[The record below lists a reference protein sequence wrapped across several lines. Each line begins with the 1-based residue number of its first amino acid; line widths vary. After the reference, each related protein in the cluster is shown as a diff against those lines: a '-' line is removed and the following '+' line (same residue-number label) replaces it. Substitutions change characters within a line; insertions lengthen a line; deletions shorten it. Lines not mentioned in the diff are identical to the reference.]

1 MAPAGARTPGRPRVT
16 AIRATS
22 APHGVRET
30 LRSSGERAWSH
41 RSDRHAW
48 WLAILAVAFVGAA
61 TAFGHLVEDYLTG
74 DPIVRWDVDFA
85 RWLHEHS
92 SHSLVDLFQVVT
104 WAGNAVVLALV
115 TAAALALLLRR
126 RLLGTAVL
134 VVAVA
139 AGIQLLNAGLKL
151 VFHRP
156 RPELAFIHLD
166 TYSFPS
172 GHAAG
177 SAAIYTLLAVL
188 LARRFGLGGRVLVG
202 VATVALL
209 LAIGFSRLYLGAHYL
224 SDVLAGLSL
233 GLAWTAGWLLAFE
246 ALGTARFA
254 RVVPRGA
261 RDRLT

>member
-1 MAPAGARTPGRPRVT
+1 VT
-16 AIRATS
+16 ALRS
-22 APHGVRET
+22 SSPPHGVRET
-30 LRSSGERAWSH
+30 LRSSGELVWSRRHEPRAQ
-41 RSDRHAW
+41 
-48 WLAILAVAFVGAA
+48 WLAVLAVVFVAA
-61 TAFGHLVEDYLTG
+61 TAAFGHIVEDYLTG

-92 SHSLVDLFQVVT
+92 SCSLVDVFQVVT

-115 TAAALALLLRR
+115 TAAAVLFLLRR
-126 RLLGTAVL
+126 RLLATAVL

-139 AGIQLLNAGLKL
+139 AGIEVLNAGLKL

-177 SAAIYTLLAVL
+177 PAAIYTLLAVL
-188 LARRFGLGGRVLVG
+188 VARRLGLGGRVLVG

-209 LAIGFSRLYLGAHYL
+209 LVIGFSRLYLGAHYL

-246 ALGTARFA
+246 ALGPRRFEGA
-254 RVVPRGA
+254 APRRGLDRV
-261 RDRLT
+261 T

>member
-1 MAPAGARTPGRPRVT
+1 MT
-16 AIRATS
+16 AVRAAS

-30 LRSSGERAWSH
+30 LRASGERAWS
-41 RSDRHAW
+41 RRHEPHAQ
-48 WLAILAVAFVGAA
+48 WLVILAVAFAAA
-61 TAFGHLVEDYLTG
+61 TAAFGHVVEDYLTG
-74 DPIVRWDVDFA
+74 DPIVFWDVEFA

-92 SHSLVDLFQVVT
+92 SHTLVDAFQVVT
-104 WAGNAVVLALV
+104 WAGNAIVLALV
-115 TAAALALLLRR
+115 TAAALVLLLRR

-139 AGIQLLNAGLKL
+139 AGIEALNAGLKL

-188 LARRFGLGGRVLVG
+188 VAKRLGLGGRVLVG

-209 LAIGFSRLYLGAHYL
+209 LVIGFSRLYLGAHYL

-246 ALGTARFA
+246 VLGAHRFA
-254 RVVPRGA
+254 RVLPRRRA
-261 RDRLT
+261 RDPLP

>member
-1 MAPAGARTPGRPRVT
+1 MT
-16 AIRATS
+16 AVRASS

-30 LRSSGERAWSH
+30 LRASGERAWS
-41 RSDRHAW
+41 RRHEPHAQ
-48 WLAILAVAFVGAA
+48 WLAILAVAFGAA
-61 TAFGHLVEDYLTG
+61 VAAFGHVVEDYLTG
-74 DPIVRWDVDFA
+74 DPIVRWDVDLA

-92 SHSLVDLFQVVT
+92 SHALVEVFQVVT
-104 WAGNAVVLALV
+104 WAGNAIVLALV
-115 TAAALALLLRR
+115 TAAALAFLLRR

-134 VVAVA
+134 VLAVA
-139 AGIQLLNAGLKL
+139 AGIEVLNAGLKL

-156 RPELAFIHLD
+156 RPELAFVHLD

-188 LARRFGLGGRVLVG
+188 VAKRLGLGGRVLVG
-202 VATVALL
+202 MATVALL
-209 LAIGFSRLYLGAHYL
+209 LVIGFSRLYLGAHYL

-246 ALGTARFA
+246 ALGAARFA
-254 RVVPRGA
+254 RAVPRRA

>member
-1 MAPAGARTPGRPRVT
+1 VT
-16 AIRATS
+16 GVRATS

-30 LRSSGERAWSH
+30 LRASGERAWS
-41 RSDRHAW
+41 RRHEPHAQ
-48 WLAILAVAFVGAA
+48 WLAILAVVFAA
-61 TAFGHLVEDYLTG
+61 AVAAFGHVVEDYLTG
-74 DPIVRWDVDFA
+74 DPIVRWDVEFA

-92 SHSLVDLFQVVT
+92 SGTLVDVFQILT
-104 WAGNAVVLALV
+104 WAGNAIVLALI
-115 TAAALALLLRR
+115 TAVALALLLRR

-134 VVAVA
+134 VLAVA
-139 AGIQLLNAGLKL
+139 AGIELLNAGLKL

-188 LARRFGLGGRVLVG
+188 VAKRLGPGGRVLVG
-202 VATVALL
+202 LGTVALL
-209 LAIGFSRLYLGAHYL
+209 LVIGFSRLYLGAHYL

-233 GLAWTAGWLLAFE
+233 GLAWTAGWLFAFE

-254 RVVPRGA
+254 RAVPRRA